1 MTLLGGFGTV
11 CSNGDN
17 PEPEVEQM
25 CFNADQFSQPEI
37 ATGLP
42 AAAQINQDGWP
53 DFQPAI
59 QIIRVRRQVSAASW
73 SERGCRSAGDRF
85 IGRIGGGSFV
95 WEEMQKRS
103 ALCCHCFAIPW
114 KNTFIQMRPLDPASF
129 CRWHRF
135 LTSGTGIKT
144 RTNLELLGR
153 TPLYRFLAD
162 TAG

>member
-1 MTLLGGFGTV
+1 VTLLGGFGTV

-73 SERGCRSAGDRF
+73 SEQGCRSAGDRF

-95 WEEMQKRS
+95 WEKNAKKNQPSVAIVLPSPGKTLSFRCD
-103 ALCCHCFAIPW
+103 LLTQRVFA
-114 KNTFIQMRPLDPASF
+114 D
-129 CRWHRF
+129 
-135 LTSGTGIKT
+135 GTDSSQVGQ
-144 RTNLELLGR
+144 E
-153 TPLYRFLAD
+153 
-162 TAG
+162 